1 MANRAYLS
9 VWTSGYSE
17 ETMLDQFER
26 LLETVP
32 VSAKRPGFTSLVV
45 RAVSPSE
52 APLVEHDLQGVV
64 ATAADVMLLA
74 RERPN
79 ADSAYE
85 VEAAWDAWVWDA
97 DSTLWHRDPTPLLL
111 TCNGEIYDDG
121 AAARDGHFVAD
132 IGLEHLLTGHAGLL
146 GSRGASADSPEHP
159 LPEHPLEEEFVALM
173 ARDEY
178 RDEYQEKTR
187 ENIQQVLAWVRAVEQ
202 ALPVERYTLW
212 SEGESN
218 LEARLDEILAV
229 G

>member
-32 VSAKRPGFTSLVV
+32 LSSTRPGFTNLLI

-52 APLVEHDLQGVV
+52 SPLVEHDLQGVI
-64 ATAADVMLLA
+64 AGAADVMILA
-74 RERPN
+74 REYRN
-79 ADSAYE
+79 ADSVYE
-85 VEAAWDAWVWDA
+85 VEAAWDAWQWDA
-97 DSTLWHRDPTPLLL
+97 DSTLWHRGAVPLLL
-111 TCNGEIYDDG
+111 ICNGDTYDDG
-121 AAARDGHFVAD
+121 VAEREGHFVAD
-132 IGLEHLLTGHAGLL
+132 IGFEHLLTGHGRLL
-146 GSRGASADSPEHP
+146 GSRGESGDAASET
-159 LPEHPLEEEFVALM
+159 PEHPLEEEFLALM

-178 RDEYQEKTR
+178 REEYQEKTR
-187 ENIQQVLAWVRAVEQ
+187 ANIQQVLAWVRAVEQ
-202 ALPVERYTLW
+202 ALPVERYSLW
-212 SEGESN
+212 SEGEGN